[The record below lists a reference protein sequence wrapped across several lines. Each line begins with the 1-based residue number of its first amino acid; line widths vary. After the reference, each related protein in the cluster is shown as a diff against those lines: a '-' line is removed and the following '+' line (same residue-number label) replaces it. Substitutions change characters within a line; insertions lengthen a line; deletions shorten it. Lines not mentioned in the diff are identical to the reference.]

1 MSEVQNTPAAVA
13 PVEATTAPTTTA
25 APVDAPA
32 VAERVLGEPVV
43 DAEAPKPTETETA
56 AADSTTTAPTD
67 AAVVA
72 DEPAVAEK
80 VVEPITEGQLA
91 YKGPGLVK

>member
-13 PVEATTAPTTTA
+13 PVEATTA

-32 VAERVLGEPVV
+32 VAERVLAEPTVDSEASKV
-43 DAEAPKPTETETA
+43 DAETTPADTTA
-56 AADSTTTAPTD
+56 TTTD
-67 AAVVA
+67 AVAA

-91 YKGPGLVK
+91 YMGPGLVK